1 MLRYVLPVLLFMV
14 LLDPAASSA
23 AEAPRLRI
31 SPGTRIATVKKPT
44 HVTHAGDGSGRLF
57 ITEQEG
63 RIVIVKDGVLLS
75 APFLDIRDR
84 VGCCGERGLL
94 SAAFP
99 PGYRGKRYFY
109 VNYTDRA
116 GDTKV
121 ARYRVTKDADR
132 ADSACEE

>member
-23 AEAPRLRI
+23 AEAPRPRI
-31 SPGTRIATVKKPT
+31 SPGARIATVKKPT

-63 RIVIVKDGVLLS
+63 RILIVKDGVLLS
-75 APFLDIRDR
+75 VPFLDIRDR